1 MNRKRN
7 IDTVLQ
13 RKILRNMSDAIF
25 QQDGAP
31 AHNAKITQDWLG
43 GRINKFWVKG
53 TWPANSP
60 DLSPIE
66 NLWSILKNNL
76 DSMGG
81 LKDLKMLESQL
92 KPHGPILHLKFG
104 QLNGWDAKSH

>member
-1 MNRKRN
+1 
-7 IDTVLQ
+7 
-13 RKILRNMSDAIF
+13 MSDAIF